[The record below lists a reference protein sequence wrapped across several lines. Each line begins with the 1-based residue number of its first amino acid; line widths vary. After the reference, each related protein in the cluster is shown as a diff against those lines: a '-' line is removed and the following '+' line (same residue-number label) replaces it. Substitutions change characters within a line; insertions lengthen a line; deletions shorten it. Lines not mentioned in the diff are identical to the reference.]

1 MYNNNNKNKR
11 GYAATCPSLEGRKHA
26 CMHTT
31 YYWGPRLY
39 PHIRIPTTF
48 FKPWQLE
55 IFLVLDITQLS
66 PLLVSKLLKRTRRC
80 SNTSRIVGLGTHFPF
95 DPRGHCCTTFIY
107 RCQLESTII
116 IKWSCRNECM

>member
-1 MYNNNNKNKR
+1 
-11 GYAATCPSLEGRKHA
+11 
-26 CMHTT
+26 MHTT
-31 YYWGPRLY
+31 YYWGLRLY

-80 SNTSRIVGLGTHFPF
+80 SNTKLVGLWGLEHTSHLTHAVIVARPLFTGVNLNL
-95 DPRGHCCTTFIY
+95 R
-107 RCQLESTII
+107 
-116 IKWSCRNECM
+116 